1 MSRLCALALALALAP
16 MAAFAQPA
24 APLPTMPEDIL
35 APAAQ
40 PTPGINL
47 AYPAQ
52 EGATAAPAEPD
63 PAQQKIQQVN
73 QALDQSANP
82 EPPVAAAQTEPA
94 EWSPLKNSMRALFGL
109 LAALA
114 LLFLLGYL
122 AKRFGKNSPLFAGG
136 DLARVMGKVYL
147 QPRASLHFVRTGGR
161 ILVLGVTP
169 NAVSTIAEFDA
180 DSFEPI
186 SAEAPASKPAGGGS
200 PSETESFLAQFKAS
214 LESIARATPS
224 ANPEH
229 DDAEIAALR
238 EDVQRLQRYLQE
250 SVRGGD
256 KP

>member
-1 MSRLCALALALALAP
+1 MTRLCVLALALAWAP
-16 MAAFAQPA
+16 LTALAQPV

-40 PTPGINL
+40 PAPGINL

-52 EGATAAPAEPD
+52 EGATADQDA
-63 PAQQKIQQVN
+63 AQLKIQQVN
-73 QALDQSANP
+73 QAMEHPANP
-82 EPPVAAAQTEPA
+82 VPPVAAAQTEPA
-94 EWSPLKNSMRALFGL
+94 EWSPLENSMRALFGL

-147 QPRASLHFVRTGGR
+147 SPRASLHFVRTGGR

-169 NAVSTIAEFDA
+169 NAISTVAEFDA

-186 SAEAPASKPAGGGS
+186 SAETPASKPAAGGT

-250 SVRGGD
+250 SVRGGEN
-256 KP
+256 P

>member
-1 MSRLCALALALALAP
+1 MTRLCVLALALAWAPLA
-16 MAAFAQPA
+16 ALAQPV
-24 APLPTMPEDIL
+24 APLPTTPKDTP

-40 PTPGINL
+40 PAPGINL
-47 AYPAQ
+47 AYPTQ

-63 PAQQKIQQVN
+63 RVQQKIQQVN

-94 EWSPLKNSMRALFGL
+94 AWSPLENSMRALFGL

-114 LLFLLGYL
+114 LLFVLGYL

-136 DLARVMGKVYL
+136 DLAKLMGKVYL
-147 QPRASLHFVRTGGR
+147 SPRASLHFVRTSGR

-169 NAVSTIAEFDA
+169 NAISTVAEFDA

-186 SAEAPASKPAGGGS
+186 SAEAPASKPAAGS
-200 PSETESFLAQFKAS
+200 HSETEPFLAQFKAS

-224 ANPEH
+224 ENPEH

-256 KP
+256 NP